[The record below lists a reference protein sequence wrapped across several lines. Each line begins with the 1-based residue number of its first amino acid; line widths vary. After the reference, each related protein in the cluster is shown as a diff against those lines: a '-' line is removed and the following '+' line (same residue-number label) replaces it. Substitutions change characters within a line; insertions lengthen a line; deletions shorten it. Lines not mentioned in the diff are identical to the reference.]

1 MKDIPIFNTEYGVAS
16 LLLKEI
22 PYRQEAY
29 IRVQDVQP
37 GGMDELIGECVSFCR
52 MAGAEKIYAAGHEEL
67 ERYPLHTAVLR
78 MQGTARVDREK
89 LESLFPVTEAT
100 VTQWRQTYNAR
111 MKDVD
116 CAAIKTAFDEKQI
129 VASGG
134 AYFVHRDGRLLGIGW
149 LEDAKLLALAAVE
162 PGAGETVMNT
172 LMSLVEGSQITLEV
186 ASTNR
191 KAIRLY
197 ERLGFLRT
205 GEVLRWHR
213 VSG

>member
-116 CAAIKTAFDEKQI
+116 CAATKTAFDEKQI

-149 LEDAKLLALAAVE
+149 LEDAKLLTLAAVE

-172 LMSLVEGSQITLEV
+172 LMSLVEGAGMTLEV

-213 VSG
+213 VYG